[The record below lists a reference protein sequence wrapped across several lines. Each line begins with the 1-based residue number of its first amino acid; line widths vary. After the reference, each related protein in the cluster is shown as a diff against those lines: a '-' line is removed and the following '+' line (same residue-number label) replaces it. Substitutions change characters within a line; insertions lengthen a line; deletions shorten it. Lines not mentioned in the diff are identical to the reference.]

1 MTRRDLIRAHLREHP
16 RQTSG
21 EIGLAIGCKS
31 GSLRTLLVS
40 MRLSGELV
48 SADRWAPL
56 MGRTVSEWSIAPPGT
71 IPPPEPVPDPERERR
86 RRERERTA
94 KRRSRAKT
102 RGEAPAGRERY
113 GRFLLPSAVPIPDFS
128 QGACV
133 GEDPELF
140 FSPAAADITRA
151 RVLCSACPVR
161 LTCAQ
166 WADANGERFG
176 IWAGE
181 DRSERRLQ
189 VAS

>member
-16 RQTSG
+16 QQTSG

-40 MRLSGELV
+40 LRRNGELV

-56 MGRTVSEWSIAPPGT
+56 MGRSVSEWSIAPPGT
-71 IPPPEPVPDPERERR
+71 IPAPEPVPDPERERR

-94 KRRSRAKT
+94 KHRSRAKN
-102 RGEAPAGRERY
+102 RGEAPPGLQRS
-113 GRFLLPSAVPIPDFS
+113 GRFLLPAAVPIPDFS

-140 FSPAAADITRA
+140 FSPDEDDIARAESLCHGCPA
-151 RVLCSACPVR
+151 RVACR
-161 LTCAQ
+161 Q

-181 DRSERRLQ
+181 DRSVRPLQ